1 LKGALQ
7 FTKTAVWFR
16 KGLTVFQFVL
26 SIMLIISTI
35 IITRQI
41 NYIQHSHLGYDRDNL
56 IYVRIEG
63 NLSSPQN
70 YLLFKQRASDM
81 PGIAM
86 IDRSTETPHEMNFVV
101 DEPINWDGKQKNDHV
116 GFKPASVGFDFI
128 KLMNMQVAEGR
139 GFSREIASD
148 STDAFMVN
156 EEAVKEMGMKNPIG
170 KWISAWNKKGNIIGV
185 LKDYHTQ
192 SLRDAIKPVIIDVKE
207 YEYFGVIMIRT
218 KAGETKQA
226 IASLSKLYKEI
237 NPNYAFAYQFV
248 DEEYQKLYTSEIT
261 ISRLSVLFA
270 TLAILISCLGLL
282 GLAMFSAEQR
292 VKEIGVRKVLGA
304 SVSQIVSLFS
314 FEFVKLVVIAFV
326 IAAPIAWYSMNH
338 WLQDFAYKVDV
349 SWWVFV
355 LAAGISIFIAL
366 LTISYQAIKSA
377 MANPVKS
384 LRSE

>member
-1 LKGALQ
+1 
-7 FTKTAVWFR
+7 
-16 KGLTVFQFVL
+16 
-26 SIMLIISTI
+26 
-35 IITRQI
+35 
-41 NYIQHSHLGYDRDNL
+41 
-56 IYVRIEG
+56 
-63 NLSSPQN
+63 
-70 YLLFKQRASDM
+70 M